1 MGSLN
6 DLVLQVWSKELEH
19 QVMRASLP
27 ASNTGYTPTIIGAR
41 YPDPTRILGDD
52 EHHDRLFWKY
62 LVGIG
67 WRKHIIESN
76 GWAGS
81 VQIILVHDKC
91 GKVLDSRALNGLSD
105 DQAEHIGSPA
115 YVTKL
120 ISKHKVS
127 SKGCVAK
134 ETLDDDD
141 ES

>member
-1 MGSLN
+1 MSSLN
-6 DLVLQVWSKELEH
+6 DLVLQVWGKELEH

-27 ASNTGYTPTIIGAR
+27 ASNTGYTPTIIGPR
-41 YPDPTRILGDD
+41 YPDRTKILGDD

-67 WRKHIIESN
+67 WRKHIIEST

-81 VQIILVHDKC
+81 VQIIIVHDKC

-134 ETLDDDD
+134 EEED
-141 ES
+141 EDE